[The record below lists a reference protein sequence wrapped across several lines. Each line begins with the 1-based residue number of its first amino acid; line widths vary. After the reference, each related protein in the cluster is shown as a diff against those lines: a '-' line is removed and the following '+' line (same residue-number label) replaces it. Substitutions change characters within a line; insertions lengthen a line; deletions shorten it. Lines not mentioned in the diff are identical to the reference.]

1 MSLTD
6 ISKKHKKIYTNE
18 DGDILFEGGFGDEDA
33 HHKK

>member
-6 ISKKHKKIYTNE
+6 ISKKHRKIYTNE